1 LGVEN
6 CGYRT
11 SSISVDNIEW
21 GSALS
26 TELERYVLVNTL
38 FCPPPPAPVGL
49 VWYERMDT
57 DGTTVCLVIVAIV
70 AQINTGFNL
79 FHTSPFVVTDQRPC
93 DSQHALCGSIPVSFE
108 DMMDLKRDMIKKTGD
123 TRLERWD

>member
-1 LGVEN
+1 LSSKDAGRNEIGLGVEN

-11 SSISVDNIEW
+11 SSISVNNIER

-38 FCPPPPAPVGL
+38 FCPPPAPAGTPVG
-49 VWYERMDT
+49 ERIDA
-57 DGTTVCLVIVAIV
+57 DSATVRLVIVAVV
-70 AQINTGFNL
+70 AQINTRFNL
-79 FHTSPFVVTDQRPC
+79 FHTSPFVVTNQRPC

-108 DMMDLKRDMIKKTGD
+108 DMMDLKRDMI
-123 TRLERWD
+123 